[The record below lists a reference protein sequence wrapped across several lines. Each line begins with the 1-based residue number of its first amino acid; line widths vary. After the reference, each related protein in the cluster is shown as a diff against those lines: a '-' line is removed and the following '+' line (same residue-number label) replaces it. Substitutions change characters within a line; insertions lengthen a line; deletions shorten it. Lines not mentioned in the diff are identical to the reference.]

1 MIDVPNNLIS
11 AIGMLNGA
19 ANKSDMIWQIIK
31 CPNEDKYYALLTPV
45 NDENIVAIH
54 YEKDHIDDLLG
65 ELIEGCN

>member
-19 ANKSDMIWQIIK
+19 ANKSDKIWQIIK
-31 CPNEDKYYALLTPV
+31 YPEENKYSALLTPIE
-45 NDENIVAIH
+45 DDGIGAIRFERE
-54 YEKDHIDDLLG
+54 YIDDLLG